1 MELDNKSEAPDI
13 AVSVEPPPRHSKV
26 GTSSLVNDDGVL
38 GASAATRMPGNADD
52 IDMRQ
57 RIANVQAEAQLPR
70 LVSSPKQKDD
80 VLEKYQAQH
89 GNDNVI
95 VTSFKGRPPRTSLQS
110 PTKYELIKSCRMKS
124 DRNKS

>member
-52 IDMRQ
+52 VNMRQ
-57 RIANVQAEAQLPR
+57 RIANVQAEAQLLR
-70 LVSSPKQKDD
+70 LVSGPKQKDD
-80 VLEKYQAQH
+80 ILKEYQAQH
-89 GNDNVI
+89 GNGQVI
-95 VTSFKGRPPRTSLQS
+95 VTSFKGKPPRASLRS
-110 PTKYELIKSCRMKS
+110 PTQYELMK
-124 DRNKS
+124 